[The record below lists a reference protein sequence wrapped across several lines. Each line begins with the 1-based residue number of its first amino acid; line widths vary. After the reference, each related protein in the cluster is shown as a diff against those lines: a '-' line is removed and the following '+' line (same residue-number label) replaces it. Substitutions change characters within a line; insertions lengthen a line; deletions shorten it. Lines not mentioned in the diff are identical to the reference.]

1 MSKDRD
7 RAAARVKALDRGEE
21 QDASGDEAEFGK
33 MTLRVTFD
41 TNTFDKVVRPNVYA
55 KDPNYPEF
63 LAVHE
68 ALKRGDILGSIS
80 ETIITFEG
88 IGKDQRA
95 PVFGTTNPRSRTEQ
109 VSDDTFMITLTAEQP
124 ARPPVHPKQAERF
137 VAAFDL
143 GIRLLGAPRIGMPRV
158 EGDFYV
164 LETPEALKQRLDRY
178 FNILQAI
185 EARGLGSP
193 RVMAIAERWTDRAP
207 NEPWYRLLGTAKDI
221 HETREIGRAVA
232 EWSDADSIG
241 AHYGYGNDLFCTLD
255 VAAGEGRRGDAAILD
270 ADNRQWLSSNF
281 GVRFASLNDL
291 ARLFRSK

>member
-1 MSKDRD
+1 
-7 RAAARVKALDRGEE
+7 LDQGEE
-21 QDASGDEAEFGK
+21 PDASGDGEEFGK

-55 KDPNYPEF
+55 KDPNYGDF
-63 LAVHE
+63 VAVHE
-68 ALKRGDILGSIS
+68 ALQRGDILGFIS

-95 PVFGTTNPRSRTEQ
+95 PVFGTTDLRSKTEQ

-124 ARPPVHPKQAERF
+124 ARPLVHPKQAERF

-143 GIRLLGAPRIGMPRV
+143 GIRLLGAPRTGMPRV
-158 EGDFYV
+158 EGEFYM

-178 FNILQAI
+178 FNILRAI

-193 RVMAIAERWTDRAP
+193 RVMAIAERWADRAP
-207 NEPWYRLLGTAKDI
+207 NEPWYRLLGTAKGI
-221 HETREIGRAVA
+221 HETREVGRAVA

-291 ARLFRSK
+291 ARSVRSK